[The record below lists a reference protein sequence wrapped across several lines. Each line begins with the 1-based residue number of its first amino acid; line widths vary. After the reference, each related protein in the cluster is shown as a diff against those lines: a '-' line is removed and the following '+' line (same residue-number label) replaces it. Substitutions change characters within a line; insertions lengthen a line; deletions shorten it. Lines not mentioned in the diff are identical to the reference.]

1 MNKLCSGC
9 KRDAAAAVDSNA
21 YVDAKA
27 TSQTSITPLQTS
39 FAPVANMGH
48 SPQTN
53 AAPAEQGSRGNQGIK
68 TNQQEQRPSVTSAG
82 SRRVACDSCR
92 KHNADCT
99 HNDPVAQASTPLE
112 CNQQGTDGT
121 GSGNPTI
128 ETTAGK
134 VDEASLAQNAEH
146 SASGQDV
153 VRNPLVAKI
162 LGELQFAPTVQFQ
175 LREEPAM
182 TESKLVLLKQILDEN
197 DDAKTDVL
205 VLATKLA
212 EAQRLNFVKSVVGDS
227 SDRPKGS
234 RLILVAMA
242 LGSTASRRMQ
252 AKDVMDWIADTI
264 PGYKK
269 GEGNWASRISAMLSQ
284 GRLITSGTGYGG
296 YSGCWREDEWQ
307 EGDGG
312 KPKAKWYQL
321 LPEKEDEMWTWCPVL
336 KEPLSPSARREAQK
350 AGKSAVRSAPVMAR
364 ASAVASTSG
373 PVTPKSSTNEAVSI
387 YCGSFVQEEDGKRLN
402 AAGAE
407 AVGGDTMEIDGLID
421 DSEPQSL
428 RGLKRKRSSRSK
440 MAKVSTPDQK
450 NSSSS
455 EDEPLSASWKIK
467 RRRGETLLQARTQSP
482 ATQQQTPTN
491 RGSQDEM
498 ELERGISPVDSAE
511 RGDTAHDDNDSA
523 SKASNTSVGRR
534 KSGLVIL
541 RLNGSRRPSTAE
553 SSDHYF
559 AAKRGQ
565 LATSLYD
572 EWPEFRQH
580 ASDEHDKLAEI
591 QKRPRKKNLFGKSA
605 SHPQVRF
612 ETELSAQT
620 FATTNFSP
628 EKRSR
633 TRMVDARPDEPYPW
647 ENPDNDP
654 TRKEYTSLEEFF
666 DFPDNMI
673 PIISEGQLAYRDG
686 TRTDDG
692 RLPRAREI
700 FKL

>member
-1 MNKLCSGC
+1 
-9 KRDAAAAVDSNA
+9 
-21 YVDAKA
+21 
-27 TSQTSITPLQTS
+27 
-39 FAPVANMGH
+39 MGH

-53 AAPAEQGSRGNQGIK
+53 AASAEQGPQGNQVIE
-68 TNQQEQRPSVTSAG
+68 TNQQEQRPSVTSDG
-82 SRRVACDSCR
+82 SRQAACDSCR
-92 KHNADCT
+92 KRNADCT
-99 HNDPVAQASTPLE
+99 HNDPVAQASAPLE
-112 CNQQGTDGT
+112 CDQQGNYAT
-121 GSGNPTI
+121 GSGKPTI

-134 VDEASLAQNAEH
+134 VIEASLAQNAEH
-146 SASGQDV
+146 SAPDQDV

-162 LGELQFAPTVQFQ
+162 LGELQFAPTVQSQ
-175 LREEPAM
+175 LREEPSMA
-182 TESKLVLLKQILDEN
+182 ESKLVLLKQILDEN

-205 VLATKLA
+205 ALATKLA
-212 EAQRLNFVKSVVGDS
+212 EAQRLSFIKSVVGDS

>member
-1 MNKLCSGC
+1 M
-9 KRDAAAAVDSNA
+9 
-21 YVDAKA
+21 
-27 TSQTSITPLQTS
+27 
-39 FAPVANMGH
+39 
-48 SPQTN
+48 N
-53 AAPAEQGSRGNQGIK
+53 AASAEQGPRGNRVIE
-68 TNQQEQRPSVTSAG
+68 TNQKEQRPSVTSDG
-82 SRRVACDSCR
+82 PRRAACDSCR

-99 HNDPVAQASTPLE
+99 HNDPVAQASTPLA
-112 CNQQGTDGT
+112 T
-121 GSGNPTI
+121 GSGKPTT
-128 ETTAGK
+128 ETTTDK

-146 SASGQDV
+146 SAPDQDV

-162 LGELQFAPTVQFQ
+162 LGELQFAPTVQLH
-175 LREEPAM
+175 LREEPSMA
-182 TESKLVLLKQILDEN
+182 ESKLSLLKQILDEN

-205 VLATKLA
+205 ALATKLA
-212 EAQRLNFVKSVVGDS
+212 EAQRLSFIKSVVGDS

-284 GRLITSGTGYGG
+284 GRLITSGSGYGG

-350 AGKSAVRSAPVMAR
+350 AGKPAIRPAPVMAR
-364 ASAVASTSG
+364 ASVVASTSV
-373 PVTPKSSTNEAVSI
+373 PVTPKSSTNEPVSI
-387 YCGSFVQEEDGKRLN
+387 YRGSFVQEENGKRLN

-407 AVGGDTMEIDGLID
+407 AVGGDAMEIDGLKGD
-421 DSEPQSL
+421 GAPQSL
-428 RGLKRKRSSRSK
+428 RGLKRKHSSRSS
-440 MAKVSTPDQK
+440 MAKLSTPNQK
-450 NSSSS
+450 NYSSSS

-467 RRRGETLLQARTQSP
+467 RRRGGTLLQARTQSP

-498 ELERGISPVDSAE
+498 ELERGMSTVNSAE
-511 RGDTAHDDNDSA
+511 CGDAAQNDNDSA
-523 SKASNTSVGRR
+523 SKASNTSAGRR
-534 KSGLVIL
+534 KSALVIL

-553 SSDHYF
+553 SHDHYF
-559 AAKRGQ
+559 AAKREQ

-572 EWPEFRQH
+572 EWPAFRQH

-591 QKRPRKKNLFGKSA
+591 QKLPRKKKLFGKLA
-605 SHPQVRF
+605 SHPQVRV
-612 ETELSAQT
+612 ETDFSAQT
-620 FATTNFSP
+620 FTTTNFSP
-628 EKRSR
+628 EKRTR
-633 TRMVDARPDEPYPW
+633 TRMIDPRPDEPYPW